1 MYRIGDRVWRKHGH
15 RGREM
20 GTVVKKY
27 RPGNL
32 KNTYV
37 TEVYLDS
44 GKVVGVLEENSL
56 SPADDLDPVNRGDL
70 SVVRYR

>member
-1 MYRIGDRVWRKHGH
+1 MYCIGDRVWRRHGL
-15 RGREM
+15 RGREI

-27 RPGNL
+27 RTRNL

-44 GKVVGVLEENSL
+44 GKVVGVIEESSL
-56 SPADDLDPVNRGDL
+56 SPADDLDRLNRDDL
-70 SVVRYR
+70 LGVQDI

>member
-1 MYRIGDRVWRKHGH
+1 MYRIGDRVL
-15 RGREM
+15 GRYGRSGQEM

-27 RPGNL
+27 RPSKL

-44 GKVVGVLEENSL
+44 GKVIGVIEENSL
-56 SPADDLDPVNRGDL
+56 SPADDLDPVSR
-70 SVVRYR
+70 

>member
-1 MYRIGDRVWRKHGH
+1 MYRIGDRVWRRHAR

-27 RPGNL
+27 RPSNL

-44 GKVVGVLEENSL
+44 GKVIGVIEENSL
-56 SPADDLDPVNRGDL
+56 SPADDTDPVNRVGLLD
-70 SVVRYR
+70 VQDR